1 MLNVNFVPDDYIQSN
16 ESKRTNMIYIV
27 LFSVVMVSMV
37 AAFGTIKMRQRSL
50 DQQEKIVDDQLSAK
64 QAQISK
70 VEELQ
75 AQRNDMCNTALT
87 TMDLLEVVP
96 KTVILASLTNN
107 LPKGASLVNLEILQ
121 KQSKSASKSS
131 KSKYDA
137 KKKET
142 AKVKPVST
150 EKTID
155 TYISI
160 DGIATSDLEVASY
173 IENLSKSILL
183 SQVSLVESK
192 ELSSKSKDNPFAQ
205 KFRHYKLSAMINKS
219 IVVDKDNIEEV
230 TACSWK

>member
-1 MLNVNFVPDDYIQSN
+1 VPDDYIQTN

-37 AAFGTIKMRQRSL
+37 GAFGTIKMRQRTL
-50 DQQEKIVDDQLSAK
+50 DQHEKMVDEQLSKK

-75 AQRNDMCNTALT
+75 AQRNDMCNTAMT

-96 KTVILASLTNN
+96 KTVILACLTNN
-107 LPKGASLVNLEILQ
+107 LPKGTSLVNLEILQ
-121 KQSKSASKSS
+121 KQDKVTSKAS

-137 KKKET
+137 KKDAAT
-142 AKVKPVST
+142 AKAKPVSI
-150 EKTID
+150 EKSLD

-183 SQVSLVESK
+183 TQVSLIESK
-192 ELSSKSKDNPFAQ
+192 ELSSKAKDNPFAQ
-205 KFRHYKLSAMINKS
+205 NFRHYKLSAMINKS
-219 IVVDKDNIEEV
+219 IVVNKDNIEEV
-230 TACSWK
+230 TACSGK